1 MFYPA
6 GEIKYNTEVLT
17 AQRPNTWALL
27 HNVGSWETYV
37 LTQEVIQ
44 LKKNNNLKRYF
55 RKFFLNFN
63 LDDLNNL

>member
-44 LKKNNNLKRYF
+44 LKKK
-55 RKFFLNFN
+55 
-63 LDDLNNL
+63 